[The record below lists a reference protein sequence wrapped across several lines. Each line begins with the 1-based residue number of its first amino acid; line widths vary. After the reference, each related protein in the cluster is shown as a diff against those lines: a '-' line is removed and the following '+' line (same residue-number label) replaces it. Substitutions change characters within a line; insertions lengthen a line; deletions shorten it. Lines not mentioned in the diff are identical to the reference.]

1 MTNFILIASLLNWFS
16 HTKLGAIL
24 QGILLVFVVYIVLKL
39 TGWWVILLSFSI
51 KAGLVLLGIWVLQRL
66 YKRFC

>member
-1 MTNFILIASLLNWFS
+1 MINLMLIASLMSWFS

-24 QGILLVFVVYIVLKL
+24 QGLLLVFVVYVVLKL
-39 TGWWVILLSFSI
+39 TGWWIVLLSFSI

-66 YKRFC
+66 YERFC